1 MKTLSRSP
9 RLFRQALL
17 ALCFAGTAGL
27 AMAQQPPQAE
37 GGPKPQEGMR
47 GRGMGMM
54 LCTENSEMSLR
65 FIKHFENT
73 VQPKPEQKADFD
85 ALKAAVTKADQVF
98 KADRKSVV

>member
-1 MKTLSRSP
+1 MQDSSRSP

-37 GGPKPQEGMR
+37 GGPKPHEGMR

-54 LCTENSEMSLR
+54 LC
-65 FIKHFENT
+65 
-73 VQPKPEQKADFD
+73 A
-85 ALKAAVTKADQVF
+85 
-98 KADRKSVV
+98 